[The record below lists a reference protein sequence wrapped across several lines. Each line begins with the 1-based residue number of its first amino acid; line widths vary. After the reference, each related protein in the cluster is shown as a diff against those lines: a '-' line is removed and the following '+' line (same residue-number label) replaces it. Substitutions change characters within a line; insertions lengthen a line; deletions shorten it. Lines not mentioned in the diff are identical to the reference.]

1 MKSRKKKVSLICI
14 QGSFSGIFF
23 QMLKEHFSLHSSFK
37 EAFEKCMEF
46 LPKETQTILELLS
59 RKKNNL
65 QNVIFATFFI
75 SFLKKIRMK
84 SFGDFN
90 FWNAFSTFFQR
101 HIVWKLLKM
110 SHLYF
115 WILAFSTNFC
125 PIKTDLSGNTVWPQ
139 ALEFQKLVKMNHF
152 GHF

>member
-1 MKSRKKKVSLICI
+1 MSINLKMKSRKKVSLICI

-84 SFGDFN
+84 SFGDFLKCIFN
-90 FWNAFSTFFQR
+90 FFSKTHCLKITQNVAFEF
-101 HIVWKLLKM
+101 L
-110 SHLYF
+110 
-115 WILAFSTNFC
+115 NFG
-125 PIKTDLSGNTVWPQ
+125 IFHQFLSY
-139 ALEFQKLVKMNHF
+139 
-152 GHF
+152 